1 MKISDESIWNDWKKD
16 NQEPYGKAIIDYAE
30 RWANLMEKEMYN
42 GVPLEDIAEKT
53 SHDADAEG
61 ITGFMYGASVLV
73 LASCWEHGEQLRR
86 WHNLATQIHH
96 EGEKA
101 NETGAVLNPALLNIG
116 QHLYNRKRAFTTA
129 WHSENAHQ
137 EVASFYYMLEVSHKR
152 PSFELEG
159 LRYTHIDR
167 GWCDNMTNGC
177 LGCVR

>member
-116 QHLYNRKRAFTTA
+116 
-129 WHSENAHQ
+129 
-137 EVASFYYMLEVSHKR
+137 
-152 PSFELEG
+152 
-159 LRYTHIDR
+159 
-167 GWCDNMTNGC
+167 
-177 LGCVR
+177 